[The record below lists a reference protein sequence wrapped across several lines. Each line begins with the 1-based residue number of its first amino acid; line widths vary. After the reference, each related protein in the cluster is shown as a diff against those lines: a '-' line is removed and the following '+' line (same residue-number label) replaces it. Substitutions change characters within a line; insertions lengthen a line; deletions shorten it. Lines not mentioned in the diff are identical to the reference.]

1 MTFNSLQYLI
11 FFPIVAV
18 LHFLI
23 PRKYRWIMLLA
34 ASYYFYMSWNPNLV
48 FLIAFT
54 TVVSYAAALL
64 MERTENKKVR
74 KLWLVI
80 TLIACLGVLF
90 FYKYFNFLSGSVTAL
105 LRAFRLPVEDHL
117 LDLILPVGIS
127 FYTFQTLSYVID
139 VYRGSIPAERHFGYY
154 ALFVSFFP
162 QLVAGPIERPQNL
175 LPQLKAE
182 HKFNA
187 DDLKAGLRIV
197 LAGYFK
203 KVVIADQLATYVVAV
218 YSQPERA
225 AAPAIIIATVM
236 FTFQVYCDFSG
247 YTDIAVGCARIMGI
261 RLMQNFN
268 LPYMSRS
275 ISEFW
280 TRWHISLTS
289 WFQDYVFY
297 PLATNKKLSRWA
309 RKLGKKYNNRRIG
322 VMVPQFV
329 ALFVTFF
336 LSGLWHGAAWTF
348 VLWGCIH
355 GVYQIVGKLT
365 ERGRENL
372 CAKLHIDRNT
382 TLWHAWQVF
391 LVFWL
396 GVFALIFFRA
406 NSVHDLGVLLRNLF
420 TNWSFVGTLDM
431 LQIDEVGVLT
441 AAASIVT
448 MSFVDRLL
456 VQGWPMRPAERGG
469 STLLK
474 TEMAGF
480 LLMAIVV
487 SWLML
492 LAGDGAA
499 AFIYFQF

>member
-11 FFPIVAV
+11 FFPIVAI
-18 LHFLI
+18 LHFVI
-23 PRKYRWIMLLA
+23 PTKYRWIMLLA

-54 TVVSYAAALL
+54 TAVSYASGRL
-64 MERTENKKVR
+64 MAGTDSKNAR
-74 KLWLVI
+74 KAYMIV
-80 TLIACLGVLF
+80 TVVACLGVLF
-90 FYKYFNFLSGSVTAL
+90 FYKYFNFLSSSVTGL
-105 LRAFRLPVEDHL
+105 LRLFRLPVEDHL

-139 VYRGSIPAERHFGYY
+139 VYRGTIEPERHFGYY

-182 HKFNA
+182 HRFSA
-187 DDLKAGLRIV
+187 DDLREGLKIV
-197 LAGYFK
+197 LAGFFK

-218 YSQPERA
+218 YSNPEHA
-225 AAPAIIIATVM
+225 TAPAIILATVM

-322 VMVPQFV
+322 VMLPQFV

-355 GVYQIVGKLT
+355 GVYQIIGKLT
-365 ERGRENL
+365 EKSREDL
-372 CAKLHIDRNT
+372 CAKLRIDRESK
-382 TLWHAWQVF
+382 LWHAWQIF
-391 LVFWL
+391 IVFWL

-406 NSVHDLGVLLRNLF
+406 NSVADLGILLNNLF
-420 TNWSFVGTLDM
+420 TNWRFIDLLDI
-431 LQIDEVGVLT
+431 LQIDETGLITVFF
-441 AAASIVT
+441 SIVS

-456 VQGWPMRPAERGG
+456 VQGWPMRSLPGG
-469 STLLK
+469 GTLLK
-474 TEMAGF
+474 TETAGF
-480 LLMAIVV
+480 LLIAIIV
-487 SWLML
+487 SWFMLM
-492 LAGDGAA
+492 AGDGAA